1 MHLIFFLFTKV
12 IFYFLQQQIVSNSLE
27 TIRSIHGVFYEICK
41 KSYLKIKGGTIFYP
55 LLIAF
60 IGCQTFLLS
69 KKRQLKLNYFLF
81 KKLIT
86 CGSVNC
92 STKLSETLLVWRIT
106 AKSHN
111 KHVRRGLVKIQCC
124 AYKK

>member
-1 MHLIFFLFTKV
+1 MR
-12 IFYFLQQQIVSNSLE
+12 YA
-27 TIRSIHGVFYEICK
+27 K
-41 KSYLKIKGGTIFYP
+41 KSYLEIKGGTIFYP
-55 LLIAF
+55 LLLTF

-81 KKLIT
+81 KKVIT

-106 AKSHN
+106 AD
-111 KHVRRGLVKIQCC
+111 RPTGLVKIQCW

>member
-12 IFYFLQQQIVSNSLE
+12 IFYFLQQQIVSNSPE

-41 KSYLKIKGGTIFYP
+41 KSYLKVKGGTFFYP
-55 LLIAF
+55 LILTF

-69 KKRQLKLNYFLF
+69 KKRQIKLNYFLF

-86 CGSVNC
+86 FASVNR
-92 STKLSETLLVWRIT
+92 SKKLSETLLVWRIT
-106 AKSHN
+106 EITADRHM
-111 KHVRRGLVKIQCC
+111 HVRTGLVKMQC
-124 AYKK
+124 

>member
-1 MHLIFFLFTKV
+1 MHLIFFWFSKV
-12 IFYFLQQQIVSNSLE
+12 IFYFLQQQIVSDSLE

-55 LLIAF
+55 LLLNF

-92 STKLSETLLVWRIT
+92 STKLSETLLVWPIT
-106 AKSHN
+106 ADR
-111 KHVRRGLVKIQCC
+111 HVPTGLVKMQCW